1 MNRINEKAVPSLKK
15 ELIRFADPVLI
26 YTTVAMTA
34 IMYHFY
40 DKLTFIYGI
49 VSFASVFL
57 LFRFFDFINSHR
69 LIGAITYIAAWFVVF
84 YSVGI
89 CMEQGREDYPIGF
102 YLWFFT
108 PQTAMDYNKWYSF
121 VIFQLF
127 VMFMASVIYYFTKI
141 RYRLFMNFLV
151 FIIPFVIYGKEYE
164 KMPVPF
170 IILLAAGFI
179 ILIFYCR
186 QLSNDEYTVVVNR
199 REIVSAAG
207 VFTVIFAVAAS
218 VIPKPEIKEDRSRI
232 EKLISAERF
241 TDKLVEKLAG
251 FRDTSSGGQF
261 RSINTDTVLYL
272 ASAEEPLRLKT
283 ATFSDYSYQ
292 SDSWSAGKDD
302 FAYKEKYS
310 DTPIEISRTGELT
323 EALLLAGKLDSEFAA
338 KYSLSEFDSLELFVP
353 QKKRMTISSVFQDNK
368 AAPVPQLAERLLQTT
383 YDGEIITAKTG
394 LILSGD
400 NRFSRNERFIF
411 EYSPD
416 QYFAA
421 GENKRFIDSFSGNE
435 YYSLLIDAKNVLKKK
450 YYDAKD
456 DETFKSAFKLLEN
469 ESESYRDYTSKLLD
483 YDNKKRIAELAEQIT
498 EGLTSDY
505 DKAKA
510 IEIYFYSNDYIY
522 DLDYL
527 KSNGENVENFLFN
540 TKRGVCYEYATAMV
554 LLARSVGIPAR
565 YCEGYNMSDAV
576 NDSDSDFNYRITTMN
591 SHGFPELYIKGFGW
605 LSFEPTISDSV
616 QEQKTAASSLLARAG
631 IMILIAAVLL
641 LAAVILYPW
650 FAHRLFLFLSR
661 NRSPGKTASEAM
673 YRICRLYKIGAENTS
688 DEVKKKVQS
697 SAGADISAL
706 SELFDKSVYGEIVLT
721 EKDKEKILEDYTN
734 AYIALREKK
743 RKKKKSKRL
752 NMA

>member
-40 DKLTFIYGI
+40 DIRIFLYGI
-49 VSFASVFL
+49 LSFASVFL
-57 LFRFFDFINSHR
+57 LFRFFDFINAHR

-89 CMEQGREDYPIGF
+89 CMEQGRKDYPIGF

-121 VIFQLF
+121 AIFQLF

-151 FIIPFVIYGKEYE
+151 FIIPFVIYGKEAE

-383 YDGEIITAKTG
+383 YDGEIITAKNG

-421 GENKRFIDSFSGNE
+421 GENKRFIDSFSGSE

-469 ESESYRDYTSKLLD
+469 ESESYCDYTSKLLD

-661 NRSPGKTASEAM
+661 NRSSGKTASEAM

>member
-89 CMEQGREDYPIGF
+89 CMEQGRKDYPIGF

-121 VIFQLF
+121 AIFQLF

-151 FIIPFVIYGKEYE
+151 FIIPFVIYGKEAE

-179 ILIFYCR
+179 VLIFYCR

-323 EALLLAGKLDSEFAA
+323 EALLLAGKLDSEFAE
-338 KYSLSEFDSLELFVP
+338 KYSLSEFDSLELYVP

-368 AAPVPQLAERLLQTT
+368 AAPVPQLAEKLLQTT
-383 YDGEIITAKTG
+383 YDDEIITAKTG

-400 NRFSRNERFIF
+400 NRFRRNERFVF

-469 ESESYRDYTSKLLD
+469 EIESYRDYTSKLLD